1 MRTLTERSAVIHM
14 FLLNCGLFLFL
25 WSSIQQSCDLLGF
38 GFVLRV
44 KFSPK
49 QVFNR
54 IKKLLIRGFTVAA
67 VVNIFAVPQP
77 VYTIKTFSAMQL
89 LVTFHSLFISIRLL
103 SLNSHSKCS
112 FRTWR
117 SNPALTRFHDRIRQ
131 KRLQ

>member
-1 MRTLTERSAVIHM
+1 MRTLTERSVVIHM
-14 FLLNCGLFLFL
+14 FLLNCGLFLG
-25 WSSIQQSCDLLGF
+25 SSIQQSCDLLGL

-77 VYTIKTFSAMQL
+77 VYTIKPFSANA
-89 LVTFHSLFISIRLL
+89 VTG
-103 SLNSHSKCS
+103 
-112 FRTWR
+112 
-117 SNPALTRFHDRIRQ
+117 
-131 KRLQ
+131 

>member
-25 WSSIQQSCDLLGF
+25 WSSIQQSCDLLGL

-67 VVNIFAVPQP
+67 
-77 VYTIKTFSAMQL
+77 
-89 LVTFHSLFISIRLL
+89 
-103 SLNSHSKCS
+103 
-112 FRTWR
+112 
-117 SNPALTRFHDRIRQ
+117 Q
-131 KRLQ
+131 KRHPHSTSWAADFGSN

>member
-25 WSSIQQSCDLLGF
+25 WSSIQQSCDLLGL

-77 VYTIKTFSAMQL
+77 VYTIKPFYANA
-89 LVTFHSLFISIRLL
+89 VT
-103 SLNSHSKCS
+103 
-112 FRTWR
+112 
-117 SNPALTRFHDRIRQ
+117 DR
-131 KRLQ
+131 KSVV